1 MKYIKYLAY
10 ALTLIGALNW
20 GLVGLFG
27 FNLVAQ
33 FFGDMTLMSRI
44 IYSLVGLSAIV
55 SGYFMYNCDK
65 HRIESCEYGHCSLQ
79 VDKGAG

>member
-1 MKYIKYLAY
+1 MKYIKYAAY
-10 ALTLIGALNW
+10 VLTIVGALNW

-33 FFGDMTLMSRI
+33 IFGDMTIMSRI

-55 SGYFMYNCDK
+55 SGYFMHNCDR
-65 HRIESCEYGHCSLQ
+65 HRVDSCEYGHCSL
-79 VDKGAG
+79 

>member
-33 FFGDMTLMSRI
+33 IFGNMTIMSRI
-44 IYSLVGLSAIV
+44 IYSLVGLSAIA

-65 HRIESCEYGHCSLQ
+65 HRIESCEYGHCNL
-79 VDKGAG
+79 

>member
-10 ALTLIGALNW
+10 VLTLIGALNW

-33 FFGDMTLMSRI
+33 IFGNMTIMSRI
-44 IYSLVGLSAIV
+44 IYSLVGLSAIA

-65 HRIESCEYGHCSLQ
+65 HRIESCEYGHCSL
-79 VDKGAG
+79 

>member
-10 ALTLIGALNW
+10 VLTLIGALNW

-33 FFGDMTLMSRI
+33 IFGDMTVMSRI
-44 IYSLVGLSAIV
+44 TYSLVGLSAIA

-65 HRIESCEYGHCSLQ
+65 HRIESCEYGHCSL
-79 VDKGAG
+79 

>member
-33 FFGDMTLMSRI
+33 IFGDMTLMSRI
-44 IYSLVGLSAIV
+44 IYSLVGLSAIA

-65 HRIESCEYGHCSLQ
+65 HQIESCEYGHWSL
-79 VDKGAG
+79 

>member
-33 FFGDMTLMSRI
+33 IFGDMTVMSRI
-44 IYSLVGLSAIV
+44 IYSLVGLSAIA
-55 SGYFMYNCDK
+55 SGYFMYNSDRHK
-65 HRIESCEYGHCSLQ
+65 IESCEYGHCNL
-79 VDKGAG
+79 

>member
-20 GLVGLFG
+20 GLVGLFD

-33 FFGDMTLMSRI
+33 IFGNMTIMSRI
-44 IYSLVGLSAIV
+44 IYSLVGLSAIA

-65 HRIESCEYGHCSLQ
+65 HKIESCEYGHCSL
-79 VDKGAG
+79 

>member
-27 FNLVAQ
+27 FNLVEQ
-33 FFGDMTLMSRI
+33 IFGDMTVMSRI
-44 IYSLVGLSAIV
+44 IYSLVGLSAIA
-55 SGYFMYNCDK
+55 SGYFMYNCGR
-65 HRIESCEYGHCSLQ
+65 HQIESCEYGHCNL
-79 VDKGAG
+79 

>member
-33 FFGDMTLMSRI
+33 IFGNMTIMSRI
-44 IYSLVGLSAIV
+44 IYSLVGLSAIA

-65 HRIESCEYGHCSLQ
+65 HRIESGEYGHCSL
-79 VDKGAG
+79 

>member
-20 GLVGLFG
+20 GLVGLFD

-33 FFGDMTLMSRI
+33 IFGNMTIMSRI
-44 IYSLVGLSAIV
+44 IYSLVGLSAIA

-65 HRIESCEYGHCSLQ
+65 HRIESCEYGHCSL
-79 VDKGAG
+79 

>member
-33 FFGDMTLMSRI
+33 IFGDMTVMSRI
-44 IYSLVGLSAIV
+44 IYSLVGLSAIA
-55 SGYFMYNCDK
+55 SGYFMYNCG
-65 HRIESCEYGHCSLQ
+65 RQQIENCEYGHCNL
-79 VDKGAG
+79 

>member
-33 FFGDMTLMSRI
+33 IFGNMTIMSRI
-44 IYSLVGLSAIV
+44 IYSLVGLSAIA
-55 SGYFMYNCDK
+55 SGYLMYNCDK
-65 HRIESCEYGHCSLQ
+65 HRIESCEYGHCNL
-79 VDKGAG
+79 

>member
-33 FFGDMTLMSRI
+33 IFGDMTLMSRI
-44 IYSLVGLSAIV
+44 IYSLVGLSAIA

-65 HRIESCEYGHCSLQ
+65 RQIESCEYGHCSL
-79 VDKGAG
+79 

>member
-10 ALTLIGALNW
+10 VLTLIGALNW

-33 FFGDMTLMSRI
+33 IFGNMTVMSRI
-44 IYSLVGLSAIV
+44 IYSLVGLSAIA

-65 HRIESCEYGHCSLQ
+65 HRIESCEYGHCSL
-79 VDKGAG
+79 

>member
-33 FFGDMTLMSRI
+33 IFGDMTLMSRI

-65 HRIESCEYGHCSLQ
+65 HRIESCEYGHCNL
-79 VDKGAG
+79 

>member
-10 ALTLIGALNW
+10 AVTLIGALNW

-33 FFGDMTLMSRI
+33 IFGNMTIMSRI
-44 IYSLVGLSAIV
+44 IYSLVGLSAIA

-65 HRIESCEYGHCSLQ
+65 HRIESCEYGHCNL
-79 VDKGAG
+79 

>member
-20 GLVGLFG
+20 GLVGLFD

-33 FFGDMTLMSRI
+33 IFGNMTIMSRI
-44 IYSLVGLSAIV
+44 IYSLVGLSAIA

-65 HRIESCEYGHCSLQ
+65 HRVESCEYGHCSL
-79 VDKGAG
+79 